1 MVPQSTLTTLIDM
14 AEKLTDEA
22 AARLGAAVRQ
32 VDDLQNKLNLLK
44 KYREDYSLKMQAD
57 LKAGRDMQHIRNFQ
71 QFMGKIDDA
80 IHGQQ
85 QLVNDA
91 QKRVLAEK
99 VNWQENEKKRMSY
112 STLEDRAAKA
122 QLKIDNKRDQLQ
134 SDEHAARQTYFRQ
147 KESGHTS

>member
-1 MVPQSTLTTLIDM
+1 MAQSSTLTTLIDL

-22 AARLGAAVRQ
+22 AAKLGAAIRQ

-44 KYREDYSLKMQAD
+44 KYREDYSIKMQAE

-85 QLVNDA
+85 QLVSDA
-91 QKRVLAEK
+91 QKRVAAEK
-99 VNWQENEKKRMSY
+99 LNWQENEKKRMSY
-112 STLEDRAAKA
+112 TTLEDRAAKA
-122 QLKIDNKRDQLQ
+122 LLKKENKRDQLQ
-134 SDEHAARQTYFRQ
+134 SDEHGARQAYYKQ
-147 KESGHTS
+147 NESGQIS

>member
-71 QFMGKIDDA
+71 TFLAKIDDA

-85 QLVNDA
+85 KLVNDA
-91 QKRVLAEK
+91 QKRVQMEK
-99 VNWQENEKKRMSY
+99 QHWQENERKRMSY
-112 STLEDRAAKA
+112 ATLEERAEKVQQQKEA
-122 QLKIDNKRDQLQ
+122 KRDQLQ
-134 SDEHAARQTYFRQ
+134 SDEHGSRQAFYKQ
-147 KESGHTS
+147 

>member
-91 QKRVLAEK
+91 QKRVLTEK
-99 VNWQENEKKRMSY
+99 INWQENEKKRMSY
-112 STLEDRAAKA
+112 STLEERAQKA

-147 KESGHTS
+147 KESGQTS